1 MPGDI
6 NLKLGLFVYDT
17 LSQGVGET
25 IGLGKPVKWSTDG

>member
-17 LSQGVGET
+17 LSQGVEET
-25 IGLGKPVKWSTDG
+25 IGLGEGEGRELAV